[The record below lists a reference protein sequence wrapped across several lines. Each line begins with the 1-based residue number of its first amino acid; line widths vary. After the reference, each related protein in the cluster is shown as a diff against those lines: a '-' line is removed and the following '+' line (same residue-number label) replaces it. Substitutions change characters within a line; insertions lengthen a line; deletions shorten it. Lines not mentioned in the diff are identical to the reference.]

1 MSNSYKKLEYLKSEI
16 EKIKNGIPSFLGIDG
31 GNIKSKIW
39 FCGIEFGGEL
49 NAMEKYYN
57 SVVETYNNSDFEIPY
72 RKKAGD
78 FESSIYD
85 RYLSAMYINLF
96 KEITLKNGDN
106 TDEIVKV
113 LQEEL
118 YHQNSKIFKLNLYPL
133 GKKDTGWDKNIETVL
148 QIQKEAYYN
157 DIFKKRKRFLKELV
171 DKFEPKT
178 IICTATNEYK
188 EDFVET
194 FFNDE
199 ANIEYSWEYVTTPKL
214 KKFKISTYQ
223 NSKTSLI
230 IIPFLGR
237 GNLASYDDVIYMAN
251 HLKTHYL

>member
-1 MSNSYKKLEYLKSEI
+1 MKYLKSEL
-16 EKIKNGIPSFLGIDG
+16 EKVIKNGRSVLGIDG
-31 GNIKSKIW
+31 GNINSEVW

-49 NAMEKYYN
+49 KAMETYYK
-57 SVVETYNNSDFEIPY
+57 SVVKTYEVFDFDLAIPY
-72 RKKAGD
+72 RENAGD

-148 QIQKEAYYN
+148 QIKKEEYYN
-157 DIFKKRKRFLKELV
+157 DIFKNRKRFLKELV

-199 ANIEYSWEYVTTPKL
+199 TNIEYSWEYVTTPKL

-223 NSKTSLI
+223 NNKTSLI

>member
-1 MSNSYKKLEYLKSEI
+1 MSEYSLLKSELK
-16 EKIKNGIPSFLGIDG
+16 KIKVNGRSFLGIDG
-31 GNIKSKIW
+31 GNINSDVW

-49 NAMEKYYN
+49 KAMENYYN
-57 SVVETYNNSDFEIPY
+57 SVVETYEVFDFDLEIPF
-72 RKKAGD
+72 REGAGD

-85 RYLSAMYINLF
+85 RYLAAMYINLF

-157 DIFKKRKRFLKELV
+157 DIFKNRKRFLKELV

-178 IICTATNEYK
+178 IICTATNAYK

-199 ANIEYSWEYVTTPKL
+199 TNIEYSWEYVTTPKL

-223 NSKTSLI
+223 NSKTTLI